1 MCAYVDFVENPVS
14 QLCRNSDTSST
25 VEGGV
30 EGKEKKVEWEKE
42 RRFLGGLGSQMDWK
56 ECLECE
62 KPRRTHA
69 HFLKLSPALCCGQI
83 KVTGW

>member
-30 EGKEKKVEWEKE
+30 EGKEKKSGMGKRAAVSWWIRESNGLE
-42 RRFLGGLGSQMDWK
+42 RVFR
-56 ECLECE
+56 
-62 KPRRTHA
+62 
-69 HFLKLSPALCCGQI
+69 
-83 KVTGW
+83 V